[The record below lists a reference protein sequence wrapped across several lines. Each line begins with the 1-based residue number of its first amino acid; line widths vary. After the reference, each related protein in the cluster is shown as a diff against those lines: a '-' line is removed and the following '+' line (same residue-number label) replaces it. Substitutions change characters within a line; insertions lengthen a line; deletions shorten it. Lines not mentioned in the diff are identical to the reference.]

1 MSKEDDFSGARQQLQ
16 RSKQKGNAIT
26 ITSANRVPRLRQ
38 KSRDTTW
45 TARDPHNQNTPLA
58 KQKPANRLEQSTKH
72 TAGCL
77 RAAKRTLAFHD
88 KTNKYIIN
96 AMP

>member
-1 MSKEDDFSGARQQLQ
+1 MLFCHAVISAAEQILAVQTCIKDLFGAR
-16 RSKQKGNAIT
+16 
-26 ITSANRVPRLRQ
+26 
-38 KSRDTTW
+38 

-88 KTNKYIIN
+88 KTNKYIMYL
-96 AMP
+96 ADS